1 MDANG
6 GRAAGAKYLDE
17 GTLYVAKFNADGSG
31 QWLELSFGKNGLDA
45 SNTTFA
51 FADQADVVTH
61 ARIAADIR
69 GATKMDRPEWGGV
82 NPLNGEAYMTLTN
95 NSNRVATTATPT
107 GSQLKPDAANPRYY
121 EDMKGSTSQKGNPNG
136 HIIRWREAGG
146 SVAATSFAWDIYL
159 FAAQSDAA
167 ADVNLSGLTAVNDF
181 SSPDGLY
188 FDPRG
193 LLWIQ
198 TDDGAYTDVTNCM
211 MLAAVPGKVGDGG
224 AATAAGGTATIK
236 GANATANT
244 VRRFLVGP
252 KDCEI
257 TGIAVTPDGKTLFF
271 NVQHPGENGTLA
283 TMTSHWP
290 DSQTTTGSTKRPRS
304 ATVVVTRKDGG
315 AIGI

>member
-1 MDANG
+1 MK
-6 GRAAGAKYLDE
+6 R
-17 GTLYVAKFNADGSG
+17 SRR
-31 QWLELSFGKNGLDA
+31 QRRR
-45 SNTTFA
+45 
-51 FADQADVVTH
+51 H
-61 ARIAADIR
+61 
-69 GATKMDRPEWGGV
+69 
-82 NPLNGEAYMTLTN
+82 
-95 NSNRVATTATPT
+95 
-107 GSQLKPDAANPRYY
+107 QLHLGCVRC
-121 EDMKGSTSQKGNPNG
+121 
-136 HIIRWREAGG
+136 
-146 SVAATSFAWDIYL
+146 L
-159 FAAQSDAA
+159 AAQSDADA
-167 ADVNLSGLTAVNDF
+167 SKINLSNLTSDNDF
-181 SSPDGLY
+181 SSPDGLV
-188 FDPRG
+188 FSPSTG
-193 LLWIQ
+193 VMWIQ

-211 MLAAVPGKVGDGG
+211 MLAALPGTQGDGG